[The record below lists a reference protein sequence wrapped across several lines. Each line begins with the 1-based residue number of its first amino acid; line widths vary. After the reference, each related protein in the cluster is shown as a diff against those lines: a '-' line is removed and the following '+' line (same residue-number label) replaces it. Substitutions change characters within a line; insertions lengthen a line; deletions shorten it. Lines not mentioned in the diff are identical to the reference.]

1 MNLIIIF
8 GPPAVGKM
16 TVAQE
21 LAKITP
27 VKVFHNHLTIDFLTR
42 FFDFESDSHE
52 KLTRAIRR
60 AVIEEAAKNNADLAF
75 SFAWNFKSEEATAE
89 VVRIKEIVERE
100 KGNVYFIELEAPL
113 AVRLVRNNT
122 ENRLKHK
129 DPRNVQ
135 AIEKNIVEWD
145 TKYQLNSRPGEF
157 PFPERYM
164 RINTEDCSA
173 AEAAQKIKTIFD
185 L

>member
-1 MNLIIIF
+1 MNLVIIF

-27 VKVFHNHLTIDFLTR
+27 IKVFHNHLTIDFLTR

-52 KLTRAIRR
+52 KLTRSIRR
-60 AVIEEAAKNNADLAF
+60 AVIEEAAKSGVDLAF
-75 SFAWNFKSEEATAE
+75 SFAWNFGSEEAMAE
-89 VVRIKEIVERE
+89 VTRIKEIVERE
-100 KGNVYFIELEAPL
+100 GGRVYFVELEAPL
-113 AVRLVRNNT
+113 AVRLSRNNT

-129 DPRNVQ
+129 DPHNVQ

-145 TKYQLNSRPGEF
+145 AKYQLNSRSGEF
-157 PFPERYM
+157 PFPERYV
-164 RINTEDCSA
+164 RIDTEYFSA
-173 AEAAQKIKTIFD
+173 PEGAQKIKQVFA

>member
-1 MNLIIIF
+1 MNLVIIV

-27 VKVFHNHLTIDFLTR
+27 IKVFHNHLTIDFLTR

-60 AVIEEAAKNNADLAF
+60 AVIEEATKAGVDLAF
-75 SFAWNFKSEEATAE
+75 SLAWNFANPEALAE
-89 VVRIKEIVERE
+89 IERIKAIVESN
-100 KGNVYFIELEAPL
+100 GGQVYFVELEAPVE
-113 AVRLVRNNT
+113 VRLARNKS

-135 AIEKNIVEWD
+135 AIEKNIVEWE
-145 TKYQLNSRPGEF
+145 TKYQLNSEPGKF
-157 PFPERYM
+157 PFPGRYL
-164 RINTEDCSA
+164 RINTETTTASVA
-173 AEAAQKIKTIFD
+173 ALQIKSHFNI
-185 L
+185 

>member
-1 MNLIIIF
+1 MNLVIIF

-27 VKVFHNHLTIDFLTR
+27 IKVFHNHLTIDFLTR

-52 KLTRAIRR
+52 RLTRAIRR
-60 AVIEEAAKNNADLAF
+60 SVIEEAAKVGVDLAF
-75 SFAWNFKSEEATAE
+75 SFAWNFANPDAYAE
-89 VVRIKEIVERE
+89 IEQIKRSVEQQN
-100 KGNVYFIELEAPL
+100 GQVFFVELEAPV
-113 AVRLVRNNT
+113 AVRLERNKS

-135 AIEKNIVEWD
+135 AIEKNIVEWE
-145 TKYQLNSRPGEF
+145 TKYQLNSQPGKF
-157 PFPERYM
+157 PFPERYL
-164 RINTEDCSA
+164 RINTETTTAPA
-173 AEAAQKIKTIFD
+173 AALQIKSHFN